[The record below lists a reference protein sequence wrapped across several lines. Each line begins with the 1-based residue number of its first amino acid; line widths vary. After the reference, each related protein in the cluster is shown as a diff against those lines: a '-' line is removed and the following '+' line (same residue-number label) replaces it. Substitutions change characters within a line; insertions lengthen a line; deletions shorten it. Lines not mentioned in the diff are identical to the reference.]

1 MKHLDVKKLKVGVNI
16 LKEGV
21 YVYKKVWMGIAQLYL
36 PEGSKVV
43 KTKGRSPK
51 YRTDYS
57 ICTMVVPAYS
67 VYKHKVSQRDYRQ
80 LQSPYFLSLFKNT
93 GRNRIYVIGKPIT
106 PKFKLDENP
115 NNSCSSGIYFWETL
129 KKAENY

>member
-21 YVYKKVWMGIAQLYL
+21 YVYKKVWMEIAQLYL

-51 YRTDYS
+51 YRADYS

-67 VYKHKVSQRDYRQ
+67 VYKHKVIARDYRD
-80 LQSPYFLSLFKNT
+80 LKYDCFCSLFRAT
-93 GRNRIYVIGKPIT
+93 GRHVLYRIGKPIT